1 MNKRKGE
8 GNKPAKM
15 RCLQIFT
22 VLLIV
27 GSGLF
32 KPGTANE
39 CWTTNG
45 GAFLD
50 CKESWVKQIAAAASA
65 NYASRCKLVATCTN
79 KCARHACS
87 PSEDASEIQKFQC
100 PSVPENPY
108 CTSEDGGICDT
119 LRADY
124 SKAYFRVPPGIRIDE
139 PPLTMRDTIC
149 SQNYLGSVF
158 SKFSTADLFE
168 YVYFG
173 SIDGVLFVFP
183 GRELNEQ
190 QCYNYDPRKRPWYI
204 GAISMKKNVVILLD
218 NGHSS
223 SNQLDSSFLWQT
235 SILEAEKNL
244 TLEIFE
250 TLSPDDF
257 VNVVSFKESGAYALL
272 QKSVILVLTDGS
284 FIESLTM
291 TEIEEIAQNVNISNS
306 TLFIYSFTSLS
317 DDAEKKLIG
326 LACNANGS
334 YREIK
339 NMENPLYE
347 VRNYFR
353 FLSSSHVAAN
363 KDPFWTPVYT
373 SYDFNF
379 PTIAVSYPVLDE
391 DGDLIGVAGA
401 DIYVDMLGNLTEP
414 VITALSSRSNMS
426 SPNAEGAPMTC
437 TPKDEAPCNTNSSI
451 NAYCPKSRNEIS
463 LQELS
468 CCNGC
473 TMFPHKS
480 SNNIILVITIPI
492 VVVIVLLTIFVML
505 YYKYCFTPPPNTTI
519 IHHPSS
525 VPIPG
530 DTYRD

>member
-1 MNKRKGE
+1 MKKRKGE
-8 GNKPAKM
+8 GNKLAKM

-32 KPGTANE
+32 KLGTADD
-39 CWTTNG
+39 CSKTNG

-100 PSVPENPY
+100 PSVPKNPY
-108 CTSEDGGICDT
+108 CTAEDGGICDT

-124 SKAYFRVPPGIRIDE
+124 SKAYFRVPPGISIDN

-173 SIDGVLFVFP
+173 SVDGVFFIFP

-190 QCYNYDPRKRPWYI
+190 QCHDYDPRKRPWYI

-223 SNQLDSSFLWQT
+223 SNQLDPSFLWPT

-272 QKSVILVLTDGS
+272 QQSALVINDPAENQLGLGLDKLSMEVKSLNYITLNGPSNINEGLATSISLFQGSQYIIKVILVLTDGS

-326 LACNANGS
+326 LTCNVNGS

-373 SYDFNF
+373 SYDVNF
-379 PTIAVSYPVLDE
+379 STITVSYP
-391 DGDLIGVAGA
+391 G
-401 DIYVDMLGNLTEP
+401 
-414 VITALSSRSNMS
+414 
-426 SPNAEGAPMTC
+426 
-437 TPKDEAPCNTNSSI
+437 
-451 NAYCPKSRNEIS
+451 
-463 LQELS
+463 
-468 CCNGC
+468 
-473 TMFPHKS
+473 
-480 SNNIILVITIPI
+480 
-492 VVVIVLLTIFVML
+492 
-505 YYKYCFTPPPNTTI
+505 
-519 IHHPSS
+519 
-525 VPIPG
+525 
-530 DTYRD
+530 